1 MKDIYCELG
10 LGNRVAAIAATLAT
24 YGCIAFH
31 WRQNSDMPTDWRIVF
46 PNGITNVVFVDQL
59 HTHISS
65 GHRGQMAFEY
75 FDDVDYSRI
84 MATLA
89 GKPHAKPTVAVQG
102 RFHRERGASPLDL
115 VAAIPEGTE
124 EAFVLCD
131 SYRKTIIEE
140 MEKRGI
146 RPIMPIS
153 REMASDFD
161 RLDSDTLDFIS
172 DWQTLCLAELVIT
185 NCPDSSALYPLRQNG
200 AKIITA

>member
-1 MKDIYCELG
+1 
-10 LGNRVAAIAATLAT
+10 
-24 YGCIAFH
+24 
-31 WRQNSDMPTDWRIVF
+31 
-46 PNGITNVVFVDQL
+46 
-59 HTHISS
+59 
-65 GHRGQMAFEY
+65 MAFEY
-75 FDDVDYSRI
+75 FGDVDYSRI

-115 VAAIPEGTE
+115 VAAIPDGTE

-131 SYRKTIIEE
+131 AHRNTIIEE

-172 DWQTLCLAELVIT
+172 DWKTLCLAELVIT